1 MSSASDASEDRM
13 MSRSVV
19 LITNRHKPN
28 AVAAV
33 DEVRS
38 LIEQHGQLV
47 AEINSRDEDGLP
59 GADQV
64 DLVIALG
71 GDGTILSAARKCLTL
86 RAPLLG
92 VNTGKVGFMAGYE
105 LDSFRK
111 HAKELLGNSPL
122 TTHPVTPIHG
132 VVRTKDGT
140 PRHAAFAL
148 NEFVVS
154 AGPPFRMI
162 TLDISVDQQ
171 PGPTVSGD
179 GLIVSTPL
187 GSTAYN
193 VSAGGPIVAPGVN
206 AMIITPIAAH
216 SLSFRPIVIPA
227 SSDVQVRLTSAN
239 AIESSGTTLIIDG
252 QVSHRL
258 DEGDTLKVTAAKEQ
272 VEFVLDPGI
281 SYWQTLL
288 GKMHWASEPNSAGIK
303 NRL

>member
-1 MSSASDASEDRM
+1 MP
-13 MSRSVV
+13 RSVV
-19 LITNRHKPN
+19 LITNHQKPR
-28 AVAAV
+28 AIAALK
-33 DEVRS
+33 EVRS
-38 LIEQHGQLV
+38 LIRAHGTLV
-47 AEINSRDEDGLP
+47 AELESKEEDGLP
-59 GADQV
+59 SADDV

-92 VNTGKVGFMAGYE
+92 VNTGKVGFMAGFE
-105 LDSFRK
+105 LDAFRK
-111 HAKELLGNSPL
+111 GAKALLGDEPL
-122 TTHPVTPIHG
+122 DTHPVTPLQG
-132 VVRTKDGT
+132 VIQSADGT

-162 TLDISVDQQ
+162 TLDISVDGNV
-171 PGPTVSGD
+171 GPTVSGD

-206 AMIITPIAAH
+206 AMIVTPIAAH
-216 SLSFRPIVIPA
+216 SLSFRPIVIP
-227 SSDVQVRLTSAN
+227 SDSDVRIRISSVN

-258 DEGDTLKVTAAKEQ
+258 DEGDVLSVTAAKEQ
-272 VEFVLDPGI
+272 VQFVLDPTV

-288 GKMHWASEPNSAGIK
+288 GKMHWATEPNASGIK
-303 NRL
+303 NRH

>member
-1 MSSASDASEDRM
+1 
-13 MSRSVV
+13 MSRAVV
-19 LITNRHKPN
+19 LITNRQKPN
-28 AVAAV
+28 AVAVV
-33 DEVRS
+33 DEIRC
-38 LIEQHGQLV
+38 LIEKHGTLV
-47 AEINSRDEDGLP
+47 KELNSRDEDGLP
-59 GADQV
+59 EANEV

-111 HAKELLGNSPL
+111 NAHELLGDSSKPL
-122 TTHPVTPIHG
+122 VTHPVTPLHG
-132 VVRTKDGT
+132 VVRTKSGS
-140 PRHAAFAL
+140 PRHSSFAL

-162 TLDISVDQQ
+162 TLDISVDQN

-206 AMIITPIAAH
+206 AMVITPIAAH

-227 SSDVQVRLTSAN
+227 HSDVEVCVTSAN

-258 DEGDTLKVTAAKEQ
+258 DEGDSLRVTAAKEQ
-272 VEFVLDPGI
+272 VEFVLDPDI

-288 GKMHWASEPNSAGIK
+288 EKMHWASEPNSVGIK
-303 NRL
+303 KRN

>member
-1 MSSASDASEDRM
+1 MPRA
-13 MSRSVV
+13 VV
-19 LITNRHKPN
+19 LITNHHKPRAN
-28 AVAAV
+28 AAL

-38 LIEQHGQLV
+38 LIHKYGELV
-47 AEINSRDEDGLP
+47 VELESKEESALP
-59 GADQV
+59 PAADV

-71 GDGTILSAARKCLTL
+71 GDGTILSAARRCLTL

-92 VNTGKVGFMAGYE
+92 VNTGKVGFMAGFE
-105 LDSFRK
+105 LDAFRK
-111 HAKELLGNSPL
+111 NARSLLSDSPL
-122 TTHPVTPIHG
+122 DTHPVIPLHG
-132 VVRTKDGT
+132 VIKAADGT
-140 PRHAAFAL
+140 PKHSAFAL

-162 TLDISVDQQ
+162 TLDISVDGH

-206 AMIITPIAAH
+206 AMIVTPIAAH
-216 SLSFRPIVIPA
+216 SLSFRPIVIR
-227 SSDVQVRLTSAN
+227 SDSDVRIRLSSVN

-252 QVSHRL
+252 QVSHL
-258 DEGDTLKVTAAKEQ
+258 LEEGDVLRVTAAKEQ
-272 VEFVLDPGI
+272 VEFVLDPTV

-288 GKMHWASEPNSAGIK
+288 GKMHWASEPNASGIK
-303 NRL
+303 KPR

>member
-1 MSSASDASEDRM
+1 MK
-13 MSRSVV
+13 RSVV
-19 LITNRHKPN
+19 LITNRNKPK
-28 AVAAV
+28 AMDVL

-38 LIEQHGQLV
+38 LIEQHGDLLCELQTH
-47 AEINSRDEDGLP
+47 EEDGLP
-59 GADQV
+59 EPGTV

-105 LDSFRK
+105 LDRFRERA
-111 HAKELLGNSPL
+111 HALLTNAALNVQPF
-122 TTHPVTPIHG
+122 VPIHG
-132 VVRTKDGT
+132 VVRDAQGK
-140 PRHAAFAL
+140 PRFSGFAL

-171 PGPTVSGD
+171 PGPSVSGD

-193 VSAGGPIVAPGVN
+193 VSAGGPIVAPGVD
-206 AMIITPIAAH
+206 AMIVTPIAAH
-216 SLSFRPIVIPA
+216 SLSFRPIVIR
-227 SSDVQVRLTSAN
+227 SDSRVCIRVNSAN
-239 AIESSGTTLIIDG
+239 SVESSGTTLIIDG
-252 QVSHRL
+252 QLDHRIH
-258 DEGDTLKVTAAKEQ
+258 EGDTLEVTAAKEAIG
-272 VEFVLDPGI
+272 FVLDPQV

-288 GKMHWASEPNSAGIK
+288 GKMHWASEPNALGIK
-303 NRL
+303 HRN